1 MRRLILLLLAA
12 CGGCRTAEVAI
23 NYPITGLQ
31 IAAKFEAR
39 EKPIDTRLALQNV
52 DAAELR

>member
-1 MRRLILLLLAA
+1 MRRIILLLLAA

-39 EKPIDTRLALQNV
+39 EKPLDTRLAQQTV
-52 DAAELR
+52 EPAIPR